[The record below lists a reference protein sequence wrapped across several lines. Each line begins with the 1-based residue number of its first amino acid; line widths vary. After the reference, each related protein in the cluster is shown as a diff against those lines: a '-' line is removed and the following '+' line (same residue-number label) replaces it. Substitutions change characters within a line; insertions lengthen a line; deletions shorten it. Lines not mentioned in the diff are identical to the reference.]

1 MFLCL
6 DPKVA
11 PAQSGHVRP
20 RPRGCPSCG
29 DACHAMVEMSP
40 LEAVDV
46 EG

>member
-1 MFLCL
+1 MFLSL

-11 PAQSGHVRP
+11 PAQSCHARP
-20 RPRGCPSCG
+20 RPRGCPGCG
-29 DACHAMVEMSP
+29 EACNAMVEMSP